1 MKLAA
6 TLASLVLA
14 ATLLGAC
21 GSSDDDEGTSTSTGA
36 GTLSAPGQNGAP
48 PGARAQVCPKRIGP
62 ATDIRVSA
70 LSCPEAVAAIQRWVQ
85 LGCLPRGGGSRAGC
99 EVKPFRC
106 VTVASGRGYSVS
118 CAARG
123 RSIAFTVPRQ

>member
-6 TLASLVLA
+6 TLAGLVLA
-14 ATLLGAC
+14 GTLLGAC
-21 GSSDDDEGTSTSTGA
+21 GSDEEQGTRSTG
-36 GTLSAPGQNGAP
+36 SGQLGAP
-48 PGARAQVCPKRIGP
+48 PGARVQGCPARIGA
-62 ATDIRVSA
+62 ATHVRA
-70 LSCPEAVAAIQRWVQ
+70 TGLHCPQAVQAIQRWVQ
-85 LGCLPRGGGSRAGC
+85 FDCLPTGGESRAGC

-106 VTVASGRGYSVS
+106 ITVASGRGYSVS